1 MDETKVTVVS
11 VKFSRRLDLGYPPYI
26 KYLQTL
32 GTRTPPFG
40 TRDNSN
46 MELDLYISAE
56 LGEGGDVDE
65 AARELLVKARS
76 IMDQNIG
83 LVVPAAILNA
93 GVPDEAFIVDK
104 TEITRAKVDF

>member
-1 MDETKVTVVS
+1 MNVTTVS

-56 LGEGGDVDE
+56 MTETEDADMV
-65 AARELLVKARS
+65 AKELLLQARS
-76 IMDQNIG
+76 IMDQNLG
-83 LVVPAAILNA
+83 LVVPAAVLNA
-93 GVPDEAFIVDK
+93 GVPEEAFMVDK
-104 TEITRAKVDF
+104 TEITRVKADF